1 MDKYNKESNTKII
14 MKLTALGLIS
24 LLLLTS
30 CSSSP
35 SLEVQTKLIE
45 YEKCLDNAKDQ
56 SNLVASTYTRENPF
70 TGGDVTNYT
79 YPTTKTFEALLA
91 LCESYRP

>member
-1 MDKYNKESNTKII
+1 

-56 SNLVASTYTRENPF
+56 SNSVASTYTRENPLL
-70 TGGDVTNYT
+70 GSLVTHYT
-79 YPTTKTFEALLA
+79 YPSTKTFETLVA